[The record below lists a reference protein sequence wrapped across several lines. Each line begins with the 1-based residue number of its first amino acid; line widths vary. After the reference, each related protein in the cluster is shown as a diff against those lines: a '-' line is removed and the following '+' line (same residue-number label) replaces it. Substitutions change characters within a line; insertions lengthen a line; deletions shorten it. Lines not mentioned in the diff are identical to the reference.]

1 MLKIIINQACK
12 DSFFLKA
19 FCVFFC
25 FFQKKETASVIPFL
39 FEINKCYCLTISIQ
53 KVNALSPEALD

>member
-19 FCVFFC
+19 FCVFFL
-25 FFQKKETASVIPFL
+25 FFSKKR
-39 FEINKCYCLTISIQ
+39 NGISDT
-53 KVNALSPEALD
+53 VSF